1 MLSSHNFVRI
11 EMNIYVGNLSYSV
24 TGEELKAAFA
34 AYGEV
39 SNVNI
44 ITDRNTGQSK
54 GFAFVEMPND
64 AQAEEAINALNET
77 PVSGRKIRVNQARPK
92 EERPERRPRF

>member
-1 MLSSHNFVRI
+1 
-11 EMNIYVGNLSYSV
+11 MNIYVGNLSYNV

-34 AYGEV
+34 QYGEI

-44 ITDRNTGQSK
+44 ITDKATGQSK

-64 AQAEEAINALNET
+64 AQAEEAIAALNET
-77 PVSGRKIRVNQARPK
+77 PLAGRKMRINQARPK

>member
-1 MLSSHNFVRI
+1 
-11 EMNIYVGNLSYSV
+11 MNIYVGNLSYSV